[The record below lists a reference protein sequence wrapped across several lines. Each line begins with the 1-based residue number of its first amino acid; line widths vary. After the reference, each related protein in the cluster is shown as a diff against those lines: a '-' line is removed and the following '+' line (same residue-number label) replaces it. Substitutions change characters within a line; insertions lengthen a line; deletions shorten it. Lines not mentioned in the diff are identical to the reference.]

1 MIRMSAFTPTP
12 PGVRDFVRRA
22 LYASM
27 FLWAAPVVWEPASY
41 MPVFFAFII
50 AVNLFEA
57 AFRLCR
63 ESGGESIFFVA
74 RFVFFRLCSAI
85 LMCKIADV
93 FVEIVSLETDTTAP
107 GVALI
112 MVCVMAAVGFTS
124 GLYRLIEGA
133 GRMAEH
139 IVTASHKPINKT
151 A

>member
-1 MIRMSAFTPTP
+1 MSNYVPTP
-12 PGVRDFVRRA
+12 SGINDFVRRA

-27 FLWAAPVVWEPASY
+27 FFWAAPVICEPASY
-41 MPVFFAFII
+41 MPALFAFIVG
-50 AVNLFEA
+50 VNIFEA

-63 ESGGESIFFVA
+63 ENGGESIFFVA

-112 MVCVMAAVGFTS
+112 MVCVMAAVSFTS

-139 IVTASHKPINKT
+139 MAIDSRRPTNK
-151 A
+151 AA

>member
-1 MIRMSAFTPTP
+1 MIRMSAFTLTP

-27 FLWAAPVVWEPASY
+27 FLWAAPVIWEPASY
-41 MPVFFAFII
+41 MPVLFAFII
-50 AVNLFEA
+50 GVNIFEA

-63 ESGGESIFFVA
+63 ENGGKSIFFVV

-85 LMCKIADV
+85 LICRIADL
-93 FVEIVSLETDTTAP
+93 FVEIVTLEPDTTAP

-112 MVCVMAAVGFTS
+112 MVCVMAAACFTS

>member
-1 MIRMSAFTPTP
+1 MSHYAPTP
-12 PGVRDFVRRA
+12 SGVNDFVCRV

-27 FLWAAPVVWEPASY
+27 FFWAAPVIWEPTSY
-41 MPVFFAFII
+41 MPALFAFII
-50 AVNLFEA
+50 SVNIFEA

-63 ESGGESIFFVA
+63 DNGGESVFFVA

-139 IVTASHKPINKT
+139 MATASRRTVNKT

>member
-1 MIRMSAFTPTP
+1 MSNYVPTP
-12 PGVRDFVRRA
+12 SGINDFVRRA

-27 FLWAAPVVWEPASY
+27 FLWAAPVIWEPASY
-41 MPVFFAFII
+41 MPALFAVII
-50 AVNLFEA
+50 GVNIFEA

-63 ESGGESIFFVA
+63 ESGGESIFFVV

-85 LMCKIADV
+85 LICKITDL

-112 MVCVMAAVGFTS
+112 MVCVMAAAGFTS
-124 GLYRLIEGA
+124 GLYRLIDGA

-139 IVTASHKPINKT
+139 MATASRRPVNKT

>member
-1 MIRMSAFTPTP
+1 MSNYVLTPS
-12 PGVRDFVRRA
+12 GVNDFVRRA

-27 FLWAAPVVWEPASY
+27 FFWAAPVIWEPASY
-41 MPVFFAFII
+41 MPTFFAVII
-50 AVNLFEA
+50 GINIFEA

-63 ESGGESIFFVA
+63 ENGGESIFFVV

-85 LMCKIADV
+85 LICKIADV

-112 MVCVMAAVGFTS
+112 MVCVMAALGFTS
-124 GLYRLIEGA
+124 GLYRLIDGA

-139 IVTASHKPINKT
+139 IATASHKPINKT

>member
-1 MIRMSAFTPTP
+1 MSNYVPTP
-12 PGVRDFVRRA
+12 SGINDFVRRA

-27 FLWAAPVVWEPASY
+27 FLWAAPVIWEPASY
-41 MPVFFAFII
+41 MPALFAVII
-50 AVNLFEA
+50 GVNIFEA

-63 ESGGESIFFVA
+63 ESGGESIFFVVW
-74 RFVFFRLCSAI
+74 FVFFRLCSAI
-85 LMCKIADV
+85 LICKIADL

-112 MVCVMAAVGFTS
+112 MVCVMAAAGFTS

-139 IVTASHKPINKT
+139 MATASRRPVNKT

>member
-1 MIRMSAFTPTP
+1 MSNYVPTP
-12 PGVRDFVRRA
+12 SGINDFVRRA

-27 FLWAAPVVWEPASY
+27 FLWAAPVIWEPASY
-41 MPVFFAFII
+41 MPALFAVII
-50 AVNLFEA
+50 GVNIFEA

-63 ESGGESIFFVA
+63 ESGGESIFFVV

-85 LMCKIADV
+85 LICKIADL

-112 MVCVMAAVGFTS
+112 MVCVMAAAGFTS
-124 GLYRLIEGA
+124 GLYRLIDGA

-139 IVTASHKPINKT
+139 MATASRGPVNKT

>member
-1 MIRMSAFTPTP
+1 MSNYVSTPS
-12 PGVRDFVRRA
+12 GINDFVRRS

-27 FLWAAPVVWEPASY
+27 FLWAAPVIWEPASY
-41 MPVFFAFII
+41 MPTLFAVII
-50 AVNLFEA
+50 GINIFEA

-63 ESGGESIFFVA
+63 ENGGESIFFVV

-85 LMCKIADV
+85 LICKIADL

-139 IVTASHKPINKT
+139 TVSASRRPTNK
-151 A
+151 AA